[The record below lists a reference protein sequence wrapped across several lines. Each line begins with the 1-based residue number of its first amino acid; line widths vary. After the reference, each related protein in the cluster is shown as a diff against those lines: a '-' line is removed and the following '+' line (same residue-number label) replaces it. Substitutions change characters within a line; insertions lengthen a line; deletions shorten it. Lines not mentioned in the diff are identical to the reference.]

1 MKSTKTNL
9 TQNTILNIMSDAS
22 VFRRLTTHQITQL
35 FILADEIEVRKD
47 DSIMHEGDIG
57 DSFSI
62 LVSGSAEVFKCDENG
77 VEHVIACLL
86 SGSSIGEVALLD
98 KRARSASVRATS
110 DCHLLKIA
118 FSKLEL
124 LDADENLKVPIVAQ
138 IKLNL
143 AEEVG
148 LKLRY
153 TDETTVNS
161 LREQLELAKNRVAS
175 AAILSTLIIG
185 ICVYVF
191 TLQIVAEL
199 SRSVTATTFITV
211 LIILILVFVFHKAI
225 RQGGYP
231 ISDYGVNIK
240 DWQRNL
246 IEGIL
251 FSLPI
256 LGLVLIGKWLLI
268 QWLPEMS
275 DAPLMSWGADN
286 KKLGFDGLLLDSLL
300 YALFVPLQEF
310 LARGCLQSTFS
321 RFIVGRH
328 IVLRSILM
336 ANLMF
341 ALLHIHLSITLAIF
355 VFLPGLFWG
364 WMYARHQ
371 SLVGVCISH
380 ILVGVFAFSVVGFMQ
395 IMN

>member
-1 MKSTKTNL
+1 MKSIKTNL
-9 TQNTILNIMSDAS
+9 TKNSILHIMADAT
-22 VFRRLTTHQITQL
+22 VFRQLTSHQITQL
-35 FILADEIEVRKD
+35 FLLAEEVEVLKGD
-47 DSIMHEGDIG
+47 AIMNEGDVG

-62 LVSGSAEVFKCDENG
+62 LIHGSAEVFKCDADG
-77 VEHVIACLL
+77 AEHVIANL
-86 SGSSIGEVALLD
+86 SSGTSIGEVALLD
-98 KRARSASVRATS
+98 KRSRSASVRATS
-110 DCHLLKIA
+110 DCHLLHIP
-118 FSKLEL
+118 FFKLAL
-124 LDADENLKVPIVAQ
+124 LASEENMEIPIVAK

-148 LKLRY
+148 HKLRY

-161 LREQLELAKNRVAS
+161 LREQLELARNRVAS

-199 SRSVTATTFITV
+199 SRSVAATTFITV
-211 LIILILVFVFHKAI
+211 LIILILVFVFHRSI
-225 RQGGYP
+225 RHGGYP

-240 DWQRNL
+240 NWQRNL
-246 IEGIL
+246 LEGIL

-256 LGLVLIGKWLLI
+256 LGLVLLGKWLLI
-268 QWLPEMS
+268 QWLPDMA
-275 DAPLMSWGADN
+275 DAPLISWGSDN
-286 KKLGFDGLLLDSLL
+286 KKLDFDGLLLDSLL

-328 IVLRSILM
+328 IVIRSILM

-380 ILVGVFAFSVVGFMQ
+380 ILIGVFAFSIVGFMQ